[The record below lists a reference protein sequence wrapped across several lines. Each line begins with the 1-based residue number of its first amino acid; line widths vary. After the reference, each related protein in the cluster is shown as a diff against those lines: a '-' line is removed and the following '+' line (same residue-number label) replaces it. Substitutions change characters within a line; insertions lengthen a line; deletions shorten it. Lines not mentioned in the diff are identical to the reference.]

1 MISLEHFSCVAD
13 IFRYQSKTNG
23 SCIAQVFEG
32 RETTYEELDTFANK
46 VANGLLNNNCGSG
59 TRVGFLG
66 KNSDHYFEILAGSSK
81 ANVVI
86 AGVNWR
92 LAGPEI
98 EYCLLYTSPSPR
110 D

>member
-46 VANGLLNNNCGSG
+46 VANGLLNNN
-59 TRVGFLG
+59 
-66 KNSDHYFEILAGSSK
+66 
-81 ANVVI
+81 
-86 AGVNWR
+86 
-92 LAGPEI
+92 
-98 EYCLLYTSPSPR
+98 
-110 D
+110 